1 MACGSPTAPPATYN
15 HPYTFLHVKIY
26 IFKMPREEGKEW
38 NHVKVIELKLK
49 DKRTS
54 TRWSASTASM
64 SL

>member
-38 NHVKVIELKLK
+38 NHVKVIELE
-49 DKRTS
+49 DKRTG